1 MDNSLDDETLK
12 KLAYVSVSTYRVK
25 AIKSLQDGQVKIPT
39 KIAEE
44 AGIRSNHISKV
55 LTELKDIGAAEC
67 INEEARKGRLYR
79 LTGLGEEISH
89 NLDE

>member
-1 MDNSLDDETLK
+1 MKNNLDDETLK

-25 AIKSLQDGQVKIPT
+25 AMKSLQDGEVKIPT
-39 KIAEE
+39 VIARE

-79 LTGLGEEISH
+79 LTELGEEISE
-89 NLDE
+89 NLE